1 MRSSEVWGHTAYH
14 YWSQAGTIIEDHR
27 FIKLILP
34 GLSGLGRQAL
44 SGKIWLTLRHS
55 WKNGAHFVTPHC
67 SYRIPDVLLHGII
80 SRYNDDISLED
91 AIHTALL
98 TLKEGFEGQMTE
110 KTIEIGVVT
119 VPTPAELEEGKIGG
133 ETGRPR
139 PTFRK
144 LTEEEVRDYL
154 AL

>member
-1 MRSSEVWGHTAYH
+1 MPSART
-14 YWSQAGTIIEDHR
+14 
-27 FIKLILP
+27 
-34 GLSGLGRQAL
+34 
-44 SGKIWLTLRHS
+44 WLTRRRS
-55 WKNGAHFVTPHC
+55 WKSGQFKL
-67 SYRIPDVLLHGII
+67 SFSSSFRLSIPPLL
-80 SRYNDDISLED
+80 RYNDDISLED

-119 VPTPAELEEGKIGG
+119 VPSQAELEAGKVEG
-133 ETGRPR
+133 TGRYK

>member
-1 MRSSEVWGHTAYH
+1 MKSIGYQR
-14 YWSQAGTIIEDHR
+14 
-27 FIKLILP
+27 P
-34 GLSGLGRQAL
+34 
-44 SGKIWLTLRHS
+44 LRLAS
-55 WKNGAHFVTPHC
+55 
-67 SYRIPDVLLHGII
+67 

-98 TLKEGFEGQMTE
+98 TLKEGFEGHMTE

-119 VPTPAELEEGKIGG
+119 VPSEADLAAGKIEG
-133 ETGRPR
+133 TGRVK

-154 AL
+154 AM

>member
-1 MRSSEVWGHTAYH
+1 MVNAKTFLEKRCDRLPAQYCRQS
-14 YWSQAGTIIEDHR
+14 
-27 FIKLILP
+27 LI
-34 GLSGLGRQAL
+34 A
-44 SGKIWLTLRHS
+44 RH
-55 WKNGAHFVTPHC
+55 WNGPVLDIYTC
-67 SYRIPDVLLHGII
+67 S
-80 SRYNDDISLED
+80 YNDDISLED

-119 VPTPAELEEGKIGG
+119 VPSQAELEEGKVEG
-133 ETGRPR
+133 TGRFK

-144 LTEEEVRDYL
+144 LTEEEIRDYL

>member
-1 MRSSEVWGHTAYH
+1 MEGERDRKEHGERENIFGETVRVYHCPTADQPLMSPSMSS
-14 YWSQAGTIIEDHR
+14 TIALFARFQRDH
-27 FIKLILP
+27 
-34 GLSGLGRQAL
+34 S
-44 SGKIWLTLRHS
+44 
-55 WKNGAHFVTPHC
+55 
-67 SYRIPDVLLHGII
+67 
-80 SRYNDDISLED
+80 YNDDISLED

-119 VPTPAELEEGKIGG
+119 VPSQAELEDGKVEGTDRFK
-133 ETGRPR
+133 

-144 LTEEEVRDYL
+144 LTEEEIRDYL

>member
-1 MRSSEVWGHTAYH
+1 MRKLSSKKGATWVFLFICTA
-14 YWSQAGTIIEDHR
+14 S
-27 FIKLILP
+27 
-34 GLSGLGRQAL
+34 SLGASSRAY
-44 SGKIWLTLRHS
+44 T
-55 WKNGAHFVTPHC
+55 F
-67 SYRIPDVLLHGII
+67 
-80 SRYNDDISLED
+80 RYNDDISLED

-119 VPTPAELEEGKIGG
+119 VPTLAELEEGKVGG
-133 ETGRPR
+133 TTGRVK

>member
-1 MRSSEVWGHTAYH
+1 MSPAFPT
-14 YWSQAGTIIEDHR
+14 
-27 FIKLILP
+27 
-34 GLSGLGRQAL
+34 
-44 SGKIWLTLRHS
+44 
-55 WKNGAHFVTPHC
+55 C
-67 SYRIPDVLLHGII
+67 S
-80 SRYNDDISLED
+80 YNDDISLED

-119 VPTPAELEEGKIGG
+119 VPTLAELEAEAPEGAMS
-133 ETGRPR
+133 RPK

>member
-1 MRSSEVWGHTAYH
+1 MHS
-14 YWSQAGTIIEDHR
+14 
-27 FIKLILP
+27 P
-34 GLSGLGRQAL
+34 
-44 SGKIWLTLRHS
+44 LTFSRRH
-55 WKNGAHFVTPHC
+55 
-67 SYRIPDVLLHGII
+67 
-80 SRYNDDISLED
+80 RYNDDISLED

-119 VPTPAELEEGKIGG
+119 VPTLAELEEGKIGG
-133 ETGRPR
+133 VTGRVK

>member
-1 MRSSEVWGHTAYH
+1 LGVEGECYWKEHGQRENVLGETVRSSTCYFRLPLI
-14 YWSQAGTIIEDHR
+14 AG
-27 FIKLILP
+27 
-34 GLSGLGRQAL
+34 
-44 SGKIWLTLRHS
+44 LR
-55 WKNGAHFVTPHC
+55 
-67 SYRIPDVLLHGII
+67 I
-80 SRYNDDISLED
+80 SLRTFSYNDDISLED

-119 VPTPAELEEGKIGG
+119 VPSQAELEEGKVEG
-133 ETGRPR
+133 TGRFK

-144 LTEEEVRDYL
+144 LTEEEIRDYL

>member
-1 MRSSEVWGHTAYH
+1 MHPS
-14 YWSQAGTIIEDHR
+14 
-27 FIKLILP
+27 KLYGIH
-34 GLSGLGRQAL
+34 Q
-44 SGKIWLTLRHS
+44 TL
-55 WKNGAHFVTPHC
+55 V
-67 SYRIPDVLLHGII
+67 
-80 SRYNDDISLED
+80 SRYSDDISLED

-119 VPTPAELEEGKIGG
+119 VPSISDLEAGKIGG
-133 ETGRPR
+133 ETGRPK

-144 LTEEEVRDYL
+144 LTEEEVHDYL

>member
-1 MRSSEVWGHTAYH
+1 MATHASNVVTYS
-14 YWSQAGTIIEDHR
+14 YWPRMIFGISRE
-27 FIKLILP
+27 P
-34 GLSGLGRQAL
+34 V
-44 SGKIWLTLRHS
+44 RH
-55 WKNGAHFVTPHC
+55 
-67 SYRIPDVLLHGII
+67 
-80 SRYNDDISLED
+80 RYNDEISLED

-119 VPTPAELEEGKIGG
+119 VPSLAELEAGKVEG
-133 ETGRPR
+133 TGRYK

-144 LTEEEVRDYL
+144 LTEEEIRDYL

>member
-1 MRSSEVWGHTAYH
+1 MRRRSSRNGPCLFPFPVPSITAYLN
-14 YWSQAGTIIEDHR
+14 ACFT
-27 FIKLILP
+27 
-34 GLSGLGRQAL
+34 LSGILG
-44 SGKIWLTLRHS
+44 
-55 WKNGAHFVTPHC
+55 
-67 SYRIPDVLLHGII
+67 VLNRCVH
-80 SRYNDDISLED
+80 RYNDDISLED

-119 VPTPAELEEGKIGG
+119 VPNQAELEAGKVEG
-133 ETGRPR
+133 TGRYK

-144 LTEEEVRDYL
+144 LTEEEIRDYL

>member
-1 MRSSEVWGHTAYH
+1 MQV
-14 YWSQAGTIIEDHR
+14 
-27 FIKLILP
+27 F
-34 GLSGLGRQAL
+34 
-44 SGKIWLTLRHS
+44 
-55 WKNGAHFVTPHC
+55 
-67 SYRIPDVLLHGII
+67 
-80 SRYNDDISLED
+80 RYNDDISLED

-110 KTIEIGVVT
+110 KTVEIGIVT
-119 VPTPAELEEGKIGG
+119 VPTQAELDAAALIGA
-133 ETGRPR
+133 ETARPK

>member
-1 MRSSEVWGHTAYH
+1 ML
-14 YWSQAGTIIEDHR
+14 
-27 FIKLILP
+27 KLSL
-34 GLSGLGRQAL
+34 
-44 SGKIWLTLRHS
+44 
-55 WKNGAHFVTPHC
+55 KNGTYH
-67 SYRIPDVLLHGII
+67 II
-80 SRYNDDISLED
+80 ILSWTLTDESVSLSRYNDDISLED

-119 VPTPAELEEGKIGG
+119 VPTPEELEAGRVSAES
-133 ETGRPR
+133 GRPK

-144 LTEEEVRDYL
+144 LSEEEVRDYL

>member
-1 MRSSEVWGHTAYH
+1 MINAKTFLEKRCVAVTTWVS
-14 YWSQAGTIIEDHR
+14 
-27 FIKLILP
+27 FIAEPI
-34 GLSGLGRQAL
+34 
-44 SGKIWLTLRHS
+44 T
-55 WKNGAHFVTPHC
+55 C
-67 SYRIPDVLLHGII
+67 S
-80 SRYNDDISLED
+80 YNDDISLED

-119 VPTPAELEEGKIGG
+119 VPTPAELEQGKIGG
-133 ETGRPR
+133 ETGRPI

>member
-1 MRSSEVWGHTAYH
+1 MKNL
-14 YWSQAGTIIEDHR
+14 
-27 FIKLILP
+27 FLLP
-34 GLSGLGRQAL
+34 HPHF
-44 SGKIWLTLRHS
+44 LR
-55 WKNGAHFVTPHC
+55 
-67 SYRIPDVLLHGII
+67 
-80 SRYNDDISLED
+80 RYNDDISLED

-119 VPTPAELEEGKIGG
+119 VPTTAELEEGKVGG
-133 ETGRPR
+133 TTGRVK

>member
-1 MRSSEVWGHTAYH
+1 M
-14 YWSQAGTIIEDHR
+14 
-27 FIKLILP
+27 
-34 GLSGLGRQAL
+34 
-44 SGKIWLTLRHS
+44 
-55 WKNGAHFVTPHC
+55 C
-67 SYRIPDVLLHGII
+67 
-80 SRYNDDISLED
+80 RYNDDISLED

-119 VPTPAELEEGKIGG
+119 VPTPEDLEAENRDGA
-133 ETGRPR
+133 TGRVR

-144 LTEEEVRDYL
+144 LSEEQVRDYL

>member
-1 MRSSEVWGHTAYH
+1 MVNAKTFLEKRYGSVY
-14 YWSQAGTIIEDHR
+14 
-27 FIKLILP
+27 FLLP
-34 GLSGLGRQAL
+34 VDIFNA
-44 SGKIWLTLRHS
+44 S
-55 WKNGAHFVTPHC
+55 WN
-67 SYRIPDVLLHGII
+67 
-80 SRYNDDISLED
+80 RYNDDISLED

-119 VPTPAELEEGKIGG
+119 VPTPEELEAGKVGA
-133 ETGRPR
+133 ESGRPK

>member
-1 MRSSEVWGHTAYH
+1 MPRLSLRNGKRCGSPAHSPFSCSDAYCLCLFR
-14 YWSQAGTIIEDHR
+14 D
-27 FIKLILP
+27 
-34 GLSGLGRQAL
+34 
-44 SGKIWLTLRHS
+44 
-55 WKNGAHFVTPHC
+55 
-67 SYRIPDVLLHGII
+67 
-80 SRYNDDISLED
+80 NDDIRLED

-119 VPTPAELEEGKIGG
+119 VPTTAELEEGKVGG
-133 ETGRPR
+133 TTGRVK

>member
-1 MRSSEVWGHTAYH
+1 MASC
-14 YWSQAGTIIEDHR
+14 
-27 FIKLILP
+27 F
-34 GLSGLGRQAL
+34 
-44 SGKIWLTLRHS
+44 
-55 WKNGAHFVTPHC
+55 
-67 SYRIPDVLLHGII
+67 SYYIPDFRVAMCSLI

-133 ETGRPR
+133 ETGRPK